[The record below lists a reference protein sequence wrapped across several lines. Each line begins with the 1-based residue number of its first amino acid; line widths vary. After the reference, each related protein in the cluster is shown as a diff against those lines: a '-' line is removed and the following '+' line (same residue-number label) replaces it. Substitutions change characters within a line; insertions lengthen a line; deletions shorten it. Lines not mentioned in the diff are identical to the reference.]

1 MKTSVEYVNLD
12 WLLDDEASSS
22 TITNTNLDVATAAIP
37 MQKNI
42 GSGSYE
48 AWILSIGTAIYRAN
62 YNFNPDVGGQIVPT
76 ANVTASFNEPTLMVH
91 TLKKGRV
98 IHQDSLATNHLIFGE
113 GIDLFRYAES
123 ISVTPMVDTSENI
136 EMTSLM
142 IGQSFL
148 NALIGKPLAEQL
160 VLNLGLLPIPKV
172 VVKPIPSYVNH
183 ALQECLKSAYTP
195 QLKKVWAQAKSLEY
209 ISELA
214 TYVCR
219 SPAKRGATEKQSRK
233 LVKTLHQYL
242 TTLDGKLPTID
253 SLAQMFGRSAR
264 ALNED
269 FQAEYGES
277 IFSFVLN
284 HRLNVAHEAIK
295 STDVPLKQI
304 SVRLGYAHVNH
315 FSAAFK
321 KKFGYSPSKLRI

>member
-12 WLLDDEASSS
+12 WLLDSESSSS
-22 TITNTNLDVATAAIP
+22 TITDTHQDIGTAAIP
-37 MQKNI
+37 MPKNI
-42 GSGSYE
+42 GTGTYE
-48 AWILSIGTAIYRAN
+48 AWILSIGTTIYRAN
-62 YNFNPDVGGQIVPT
+62 YNFNQDVGGQIIPT

-91 TLKKGRV
+91 SLKKGRV
-98 IHQDSLATNHLIFGE
+98 IHQDELATNHLIFGE

-160 VLNLGLLPIPKV
+160 VLNLGVLPMPKV

-183 ALQECLKSAYTP
+183 SLQECLKAEYTP

-214 TYVCR
+214 THICR
-219 SPAKRGATEKQSRK
+219 SQSRSGTTEKQTRK
-233 LVKTLHQYL
+233 LIKTLHQYL
-242 TTLDGKLPTID
+242 VNLDGKLPTID
-253 SLAQMFGRSAR
+253 SLAQIFGRSGR

-284 HRLNVAHEAIK
+284 HRLNTAHVAIK
-295 STDVPLKQI
+295 NTLVPLKQI
-304 SVRLGYAHVNH
+304 SMRLGYAHVNH

-321 KKFGYSPSKLRI
+321 KKFGYSPGKLRK